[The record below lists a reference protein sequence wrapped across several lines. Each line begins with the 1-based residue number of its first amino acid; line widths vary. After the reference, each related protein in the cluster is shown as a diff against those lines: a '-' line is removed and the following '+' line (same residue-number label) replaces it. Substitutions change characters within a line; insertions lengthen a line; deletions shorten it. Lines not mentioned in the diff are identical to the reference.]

1 MEDGDSKWLTY
12 AEAGDRLGVSAEA
25 ARAKANRKHWRKQTG
40 NDGLA
45 RIMLPVDLPV
55 TTRARSPGHQPMTPR
70 SPAVRTFEQGANE
83 RTIKALQAHV
93 ALLTQQLAA
102 SELREG
108 QGRAE
113 LEAERARTT
122 KAIEALARL
131 ADRLDVLAA
140 ANQRTSWW
148 RTLWKRFVNHLEG
161 KTRASPNGRPL

>member
-1 MEDGDSKWLTY
+1 MEDGDNQWLTY
-12 AEAGDRLGVSAEA
+12 AEAGERLGVSAEA
-25 ARAKANRKHWRKQTG
+25 ARAKANRKHWRKQVS

-55 TTRARSPGHQPMTPR
+55 TARSRSPDHRPATSR
-70 SPAVRTFEQGANE
+70 SPAVRTADQGTNE

-93 ALLTQQLAA
+93 ELLTQQLQA

-122 KAIEALARL
+122 AAIAAFALL
-131 ADRLDVLAA
+131 ADRLDALAA
-140 ANQRTSWW
+140 ERARPWW
-148 RTLWKRFVNHLEG
+148 RRLTG
-161 KTRASPNGRPL
+161 